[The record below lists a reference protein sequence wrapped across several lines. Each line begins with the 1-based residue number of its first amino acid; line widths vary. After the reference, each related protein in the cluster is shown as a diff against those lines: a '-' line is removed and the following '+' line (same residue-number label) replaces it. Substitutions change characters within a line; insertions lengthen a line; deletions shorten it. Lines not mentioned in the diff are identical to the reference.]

1 MRARGDARA
10 PTATATKARVATV
23 VALACA
29 AVACAARAA
38 TTRDAPRTRRRGRRR
53 RRATTTSTSARSRS
67 TSTGAR
73 RTRGEGRWTR
83 GARACATRA
92 WTLARTGCG
101 DDDDAETRG
110 TRRRGAKARRE
121 GARENALA
129 WVAREDVGATCGF
142 GRLASDGAGE
152 QRWGG

>member
-1 MRARGDARA
+1 MRARVDAARGPA
-10 PTATATKARVATV
+10 PRARVATV
-23 VALACA
+23 VALACVA
-29 AVACAARAA
+29 LACAARAA
-38 TTRDAPRTRRRGRRR
+38 TRATTTRRDDDDDDDDARP
-53 RRATTTSTSARSRS
+53 TTTSTSARSRS

-83 GARACATRA
+83 GGRACATRA

-101 DDDDAETRG
+101 DEDDAATRR

-129 WVAREDVGATCGF
+129 WDAREDVGATCGF